1 MFIDHARIYVRAGD
15 GGAGMVSFRRE
26 KYIPNGGP
34 DGGDGGKGGDVV
46 FVSVGNISTLQDFRF
61 KRKFV
66 AENGEGGGKRKRY
79 GKDGED
85 LIIRVPV
92 GTVIK
97 DAESGDIL
105 ADFTELDQTVII
117 AKGGRGGFG
126 NPHFAN
132 SVRQAPNFAK
142 AGKPGDEYELY
153 VELKLIADAGLLGMP
168 NVGKSTLLSTISAA
182 KPKVADYHF
191 TTLEPVLGIITRFD
205 KSYVVADIP
214 GLIEGA
220 ADGQGLGHDFLRH
233 VERTRLLIHVI
244 DVSGSEGRDPVHD
257 FDMIHQELE
266 NYDDRLAERRQIIVA
281 SKIDQTEDAD
291 FERFRTAMKERGY
304 EKIYPISAP
313 IHVGIDE
320 FLDGLFQE
328 LDSLPP
334 TELPRPVSTERRIYQ
349 YEPDSFELTRDDE
362 GFTISGRWI
371 EELVM
376 STNFDDAESLHF
388 FQRQLRRRGVIEAL
402 ETAGVQEGDLI
413 TMEDFQFEYIP

>member
-1 MFIDHARIYVRAGD
+1 MFIDHANIYVRAGN

-66 AENGEGGGKRKRY
+66 AEDGEGGGKKKRY
-79 GKDGED
+79 GKDGQD
-85 LIIRVPV
+85 LVIRVPV

-105 ADFTELDQTVII
+105 ADFTELEQRVII
-117 AKGGRGGFG
+117 AKGGRGGYG
-126 NPHFAN
+126 NTHFAN

-142 AGKPGDEYELY
+142 AGRPGDELNLH

-168 NVGKSTLLSTISAA
+168 NVGKSTLLSVISAA
-182 KPKVADYHF
+182 KPKIADYHF
-191 TTLEPVLGIITRFD
+191 TTLEPVLGIISRFEQ
-205 KSYVVADIP
+205 SYVVADIP

-220 ADGQGLGHDFLRH
+220 AEGQGLGHDFLRH

-244 DVSGSEGRDPVHD
+244 DVSGSEGRDPVED
-257 FDMIHQELE
+257 YDMIHRELE
-266 NYDDRLAERRQIIVA
+266 NYDERLAERRQIVVA
-281 SKIDQTEDAD
+281 SKIDQTDDED
-291 FERFRTAMKERGY
+291 FERFKAAMKERGHDTV
-304 EKIYPISAP
+304 YPISAP

-320 FLDGLFQE
+320 LLDGLFRE

-334 TELPRPVSTERRIYQ
+334 TELPRPVSTERRIYH
-349 YEPDSFELTRDDE
+349 YEPNTFDVTRDEE
-362 GFTISGRWI
+362 GFIVSGRWI

-402 ETAGVQEGDLI
+402 ENAGVQEGDLI
-413 TMEDFQFEYIP
+413 SMEDFHFEYIP